1 MNLPEI
7 QQRLRDFAAER
18 HWDRFHTPKNLVM
31 ALAVES
37 AELMEHFQW
46 LSPEQSLDVQSDA
59 DLRQAVAEE
68 LADVAIYLIRLADKL
83 GIDLEIAI
91 QDKMQRNADKYHV
104 SLARGNAV
112 KYNRRKTPSEE
123 RNQEA
128 GT

>member
-59 DLRQAVAEE
+59 ELRQAVAEE

-91 QDKMQRNADKYHV
+91 QDKMQRNADKYPV

>member
-59 DLRQAVAEE
+59 ELRQAVAEE

-91 QDKMQRNADKYHV
+91 QDKMQRNADKYPV
-104 SLARGNAV
+104 YLARGNAV

>member
-91 QDKMQRNADKYHV
+91 QDKMQRNADKYPV
-104 SLARGNAV
+104 YLARGNAV